1 MGGNDPW
8 ITIVGCGPGSPDYV
22 TPAAR
27 AVVERADALVGA
39 KRLLDLFASHRGKR
53 VEVTTDMDEILA
65 SIGDLAEAGSVAV
78 LVSGDPGLFSLC
90 KLVIER
96 FGTAACQVIA
106 GVSSVQA
113 AFAKIGLDWSDARII
128 SAHKRDPDV
137 DPRTLLEA
145 DKIAILGGRQ
155 GSADW
160 IAEFLKSDDAKDRTV
175 FVCEDLTLESERVR
189 EVAPAQLPTLEL
201 STRVIVLIVKSELPA

>member
-1 MGGNDPW
+1 MGVDAPW

-22 TPAAR
+22 TPEAR
-27 AVVERADALVGA
+27 AAVERADALVGA
-39 KRLLDLFASHRGKR
+39 KRLLDLFPSHRGKR

-65 SIGDLAEAGSVAV
+65 RIGDLAEAGSVAV

-96 FGTAACQVIA
+96 FGTAACRVIA
-106 GVSSVQA
+106 GVSSVQT

-137 DPRTLLEA
+137 DPKTLLQA

-155 GSADW
+155 GSAEW
-160 IAEFLKSDDAKDRTV
+160 ISELLNSDEAKDRKV

-201 STRVIVLIVKSELPA
+201 STRVIVLIVKGELPA

>member
-1 MGGNDPW
+1 MGVDAPW

-27 AVVERADALVGA
+27 AAVERAEALVGA
-39 KRLLDLFASHRGKR
+39 KRLLDLFPSHRGKR
-53 VEVTTDMDEILA
+53 VEVTTDIDKILA
-65 SIGDLAEAGSVAV
+65 SIGDLVEAGSVAV

-90 KLVIER
+90 RLVIER
-96 FGTAACQVIA
+96 FGTGACRVIA

-113 AFAKIGLDWSDARII
+113 AFAKIGLDWSDAHII
-128 SAHKRDPDV
+128 SAHKRDPDL

-155 GSADW
+155 GAADW
-160 IAEFLKSDDAKDRTV
+160 IADLLKLDYAKDRKV
-175 FVCEDLTLESERVR
+175 FVCEDLTLESERVSQ
-189 EVAPAQLPTLEL
+189 VAPAELGTLEL
-201 STRVIVLIVKSELPA
+201 STRVVILIVKGELPA